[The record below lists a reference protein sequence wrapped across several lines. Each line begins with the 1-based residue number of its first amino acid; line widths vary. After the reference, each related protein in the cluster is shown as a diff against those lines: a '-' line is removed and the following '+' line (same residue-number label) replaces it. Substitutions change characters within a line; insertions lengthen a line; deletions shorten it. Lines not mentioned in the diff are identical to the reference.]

1 MKKLARFLKS
11 PIFVWWDITRAC
23 NLNCKQCYS
32 ASGKPAPDE
41 LSFREVL
48 NIIDQLRKLEIFYI
62 YFLGGE
68 PLMRENIFDIF
79 AYCSQKEIYT
89 MMSTN
94 GWFVDTET
102 AQKLRKTGI
111 RHVRVSLDG
120 ATADVHDSIRGV
132 PGSFDRAVE
141 ALENLKKAGIPMIGV
156 SPTLMVDNFHQV
168 GEIIDLSIEKGAGEI
183 QVVQLCKTGRGRY
196 LPNLTVDQIQYAR
209 EEVKKR
215 ISKYANHN
223 ISATEGIMDK
233 KCRSCVEKKIATP
246 SLIGCVGARSCAAIN
261 FRGVVSPCIL
271 YRKKSGD
278 LRKDSFKKIWDTSP
292 LFLKMREVKGVCHG
306 CDFSDLCV
314 RECILD
320 RKLDEVQRGEMI
332 KSIKISI
339 GQETGCYQM
348 GITDCFIK
356 I

>member
-41 LSFREVL
+41 LSFHEVL
-48 NIIDQLRKLEIFYI
+48 DIIDQLSKLEVFYI

-68 PLMRENIFDIF
+68 PLMREDILDIF
-79 AYCSQKEIYT
+79 AYCSRKEIYT

-94 GWFVDTET
+94 GWFIDLEM
-102 AQKLRKTGI
+102 AKNLKNAGI

-120 ATADVHDSIRGV
+120 ATSDVHDSIRRV
-132 PGSFDRAVE
+132 SGSFERAIK
-141 ALENLKKAGIPMIGV
+141 ALENLKEAGIPTIGV
-156 SPTLMVDNFHQV
+156 SPTLMADNFYQV
-168 GEIIDLSIEKGAGEI
+168 GKIIDLSIEKGADEI
-183 QVVQLCKTGRGRY
+183 QVVQLCKTGRGKH
-196 LPNLTVDQIQYAR
+196 LPDLTVDQIKYAR

-215 ISKYANHN
+215 ISKYVNHN

-233 KCRSCVEKKIATP
+233 KCRLCVEKKIAIP
-246 SLIGCVGARSCAAIN
+246 SFIGCVGARTCAAIN
-261 FRGVVSPCIL
+261 FRGIVSPCIL

-278 LRKDSFKKIWDTSP
+278 LRKDSFEKIWNTSP
-292 LFLKMREVKGVCHG
+292 LLLKMREVKGVCLK

-320 RKLDEVQRGEMI
+320 RKLDEEQRAEMI
-332 KSIKISI
+332 KSIRISG

-348 GITDCFIK
+348 GIMDCFIK